1 MNMLFERVEGLELHE
16 VGRKLLPFGLFVVR
30 GVSFGVR
37 RNNAGQLLY
46 LFAGFSYRRS
56 DFKLFFIVLG
66 VGQRIFGLGELL
78 LLLFAVGDCLDRVFY
93 LLAPHYQSTVV
104 VPRQEADAFLAH
116 IRLKFVRA
124 VENAFA
130 EVSPVSGKRL
140 LGFGALFLWQIST
153 EFPLF
158 EIDIFAQSLA
168 GGRGR
173 TGHFVVAY
181 LHYPAGLLVGLFDKF
196 RVADEIF
203 AIWRR

>member
-1 MNMLFERVEGLELHE
+1 MNMLFERVKCLELHE
-16 VGRKLLPFGLFVVR
+16 VCWKLFPFGLFVVR
-30 GVSFGVR
+30 GVSVGVR

-46 LFAGFSYRRS
+46 LFAGFSYRRP
-56 DFKLFFIVLG
+56 DFKLFFIVFG

-78 LLLFAVGDCLDRVFY
+78 LLFFALGDCLDGVLY
-93 LLAPHYQSTVV
+93 LLTPHYKPAVV

-130 EVSPVSGKRL
+130 EILPVSGKRL
-140 LGFGALFLWQIST
+140 LGPGALFLRQISA

-158 EIDIFAQSLA
+158 EIDVPTQRLA
-168 GGRGR
+168 GGGGR

-181 LHYPAGLLVGLFDKF
+181 LHYPAGLLVGFSDKPS
-196 RVADEIF
+196 VSDEIF
-203 AIWRR
+203 AI